1 MNKAITEG
9 LQFTPAPFSAGLQ
22 NWSSGAG
29 TAGAPSY
36 DNVVN
41 AAFVP
46 ADPDF
51 GGCLELL
58 KSSSTQL
65 LRSFSTTPILPGCYL
80 RVSARV
86 KAMAGAMPS
95 LRVSILPLDAQGAPL
110 ADAPNT
116 GQAVALQSYGQEVT
130 VSDGRIPG
138 DSGYEALCDAPGT
151 YVMQRSRV

>member
-36 DNVVN
+36 ENVVN

-65 LRSFSTTPILPGCYL
+65 LRSFTTTPILPGCYL

-86 KAMAGAMPS
+86 
-95 LRVSILPLDAQGAPL
+95 
-110 ADAPNT
+110 
-116 GQAVALQSYGQEVT
+116 
-130 VSDGRIPG
+130 
-138 DSGYEALCDAPGT
+138 
-151 YVMQRSRV
+151 